1 MMMIMVI
8 YIDITS
14 SKVTKTILNS
24 KFFAVDFG
32 FKVLDSSFF
41 SRWHLDFGFQSL
53 VGLQLP

>member
-1 MMMIMVI
+1 MMIMVI

-24 KFFAVDFG
+24 KFFAVDVR

-53 VGLQLP
+53 VGLQLS